1 MSRDHFGFRST
12 RMAILILLN
21 ALAFHSG
28 AQEGLPEGRELA
40 RQLSE
45 LDEGQTLSRKIVF
58 ELVDR
63 QGKSRTQETHSI
75 RKYFGDEKRSVI
87 FYKSPKNIEGT
98 AFMTYDYADPA
109 KADDQ
114 WLYLP
119 ATRKAR
125 RISASDRGDYF
136 LGTDLTYDDMK
147 HESDFALE
155 DYNWKTL
162 GIEEVDGH
170 KCYVLEAIPVT
181 PETAEQLGYGKVH
194 FIVDQQNKMKRKAEF
209 WDPNSQPLKTIL
221 CLDIKE
227 VSGIWTIHKIVAEN
241 KQNGH
246 KTTLTFSDVKYNEE
260 INDQMFTEQSLIRG
274 L

>member
-1 MSRDHFGFRST
+1 MSKADWGFKGARV
-12 RMAILILLN
+12 A
-21 ALAFHSG
+21 ALSIMTVCALYAG
-28 AQEGLPEGRELA
+28 AQENLPEGRELA

-45 LDEGQTLSRKIVF
+45 LDEGQTLARKITF

-63 QGKSRTQETHSI
+63 QGKKRTQETRSF
-75 RKYFGDEKRSVI
+75 RKYFGDEKRSLI
-87 FYKSPKNIEGT
+87 FFTSPKNIEGT
-98 AFMTYDYADPA
+98 AFLTYDYADPA

-136 LGTDLTYDDMK
+136 LGTDLSYDDMK
-147 HESDFALE
+147 HESDFTLE

-162 GIEEVDGH
+162 STEDVDGH
-170 KCYVLEAIPVT
+170 KCYVLEAVPVA
-181 PETAEQLGYGKVH
+181 PETAEALGYGKVH

-209 WDPNSQPLKTIL
+209 WDPNGQPLKTIL
-221 CLDIKE
+221 FQDIRQ
-227 VSGIWTIHKIVAEN
+227 VSGIWTIHKISAEN
-241 KQNGH
+241 IQNGH
-246 KTTLTFSDVKYNEE
+246 KTTLTFEDVKFNEE
-260 INDQMFTEQSLIRG
+260 IADQMFTEQSLIRG